1 MKWRVPGFALAILT
15 LCMVISFGQAFAE
28 SALPETWTY
37 NPQEPNA
44 PCPSMPSCGT
54 WVRFRKA
61 HPWPYQ
67 AFALD
72 EGTAEKVVIISEPPL
87 VFTHDGLQKLL
98 NALFG
103 ANLLSVDYNRWPT
116 GLDGWLED
124 VVLRVRNVD
133 QSQIDVLSGT
143 NFEKWKAPAEIV
155 DRLRLLHQFFY
166 GTSRGFWVDRIISEI
181 SARRLIPD
189 LRIPVSDLSGW
200 LDDEKTLW
208 SSADGVGDGRS
219 TRELYAENIPG
230 VFRSGAM
237 VAIVVP
243 RGVRFDDLEP
253 HFRRF
258 ATASDLLIGASRTN
272 AGGLLL
278 FARLRQLPLGVLP
291 PLRIETV
298 ARFAASPG
306 EHLAQSY
313 ERQRIFAGRLKTGQ
327 YASWDWAPIL
337 LSPQLDDS
345 EFGTLLNLADQILK
359 SWSQHGQVDYFG
371 FAYPRPESFPFGDV
385 AASEYFAQ
393 RFRTT
398 SLLFNWNT
406 DGVATIT
413 TVNGRDILTNDRT
426 GALPILYMPSDG
438 TGEVGAKR
446 GSVRS
451 PMQQDADR
459 RAASARD
466 YFSELGDPILVRVV
480 QNVLL
485 CQALQSFLLSD
496 SPQTTGLSRSD
507 QVADV
512 LQKRAAAWL
521 AEMAKG
527 KTQADREINSI
538 VMQFMRKRGL
548 TTDQM
553 ARILGSPQS
562 VERDLQQR
570 VERLRVSAAEEE
582 WISSYLRNASRNA
595 NALFF
600 GTCDRVG
607 GHIETDAS
615 GQTKCAWTS
624 IAGTSGEWV
633 FFSYHAYLT
642 GIEQLQARQKQIAA
656 SFDGEQRELVR
667 LSETYAKAAEVAQK
681 VSERVSDTDLENVLR
696 DVLEVTSRMPVRGSI
711 RTPSVVLSKNSVD
724 VRSIGGHNI
733 DLIPR
738 RRLVAPAAGL
748 NLLSELP
755 PPRPQVESLKVDP
768 AGSLLDEMLTS
779 ADNAGLPPQRAE
791 ELKARAAR
799 LHCDALVV
807 QGERGIIYVV
817 KNGAEPRAVFGK
829 SGLIDA
835 LAGPRAARLVRFEN
849 FPDSTVDNIARTAA
863 LMRVSTRQTGFGS
876 AIDGIG
882 ALLGDRRV
890 ERKASLIIQR
900 ERGLETLALRE
911 ESGIASF
918 SEPIPTNSSSITSP
932 TPVQWALLFGKEPKL
947 VNSQA
952 LVVRFGDGRGHFT
965 SLGIRLKA
973 GEKGDT
979 VTPVGLRRI
988 VSGWLKSEP
997 TKPIPWPEQIIELRE
1012 KIREELKNPDLDLEF
1027 YYRNHNKGKVRAA
1040 DADWPK
1046 RCEELGCA
1054 A

>member
-1 MKWRVPGFALAILT
+1 
-15 LCMVISFGQAFAE
+15 
-28 SALPETWTY
+28 
-37 NPQEPNA
+37 
-44 PCPSMPSCGT
+44 MPTCGA
-54 WVRFRKA
+54 WVRFRQA

-72 EGTAEKVVIISEPPL
+72 EGTAEKVVIVSEPPL
-87 VFTHDGLQKLL
+87 VFTREGLHKLL
-98 NALFG
+98 DALFAG
-103 ANLLSVDYNRWPT
+103 NLLEVHYDRWPT
-116 GLDGWLED
+116 GLNGWLED
-124 VVLRVRNVD
+124 VVLRVRVLD
-133 QSQIDVLSGT
+133 QSQVDVLSGA
-143 NFEKWKAPAEIV
+143 NFEKWKAPAELV

-166 GTSRGFWVDRIISEI
+166 GTSRGFWVDRITSE
-181 SARRLIPD
+181 SSVRGLIPD
-189 LRIPVSDLSGW
+189 LRIPVSDLAGW
-200 LDDEKTLW
+200 LDDDKTLW
-208 SSADGVGDGRS
+208 SSADGVGGGRT
-219 TRELYAENIPG
+219 TRELYAETIPS
-230 VFRSGAM
+230 VFRSGAL

-258 ATASDLLIGASRTN
+258 GSASDLLIGASRTD

-298 ARFAASPG
+298 AKFATSPS

-313 ERQRIFAGRLKTGQ
+313 ERQRIFAGRLRTGQ
-327 YASWDWAPIL
+327 YAGWDWAPIL

-371 FAYPRPESFPFGDV
+371 FAYPRPESFPFGDA

-406 DGVATIT
+406 EGVATIT

-426 GALPILYMPSDG
+426 GALPVLYMPSDG
-438 TGEVGAKR
+438 TGDAGAR
-446 GSVRS
+446 QGSVRS
-451 PMQQDADR
+451 PMQQEADR
-459 RAASARD
+459 RAAAARD
-466 YFSELGDPILVRVV
+466 YFSALGDPILVRVV

-485 CQALQSFLLSD
+485 CQALQSFLLAD
-496 SPQTTGLSRSD
+496 SPQTAGVSRSD

-521 AEMAKG
+521 AEVAKG
-527 KTQADREINSI
+527 KTEADREINSI
-538 VMQFMRKRGL
+538 VTQFMRTRGL

-562 VERDLQQR
+562 VQRDLQQR
-570 VERLRVSAAEEE
+570 VERLRSSATEGE
-582 WISSYLRNASRNA
+582 WISSYLRNANRNA
-595 NALFF
+595 NALFL

-615 GQTKCAWTS
+615 GRSKCAWRS
-624 IAGTSGEWV
+624 VIGTPAEWV
-633 FFSYHAYLT
+633 FSSYLAYVSGL
-642 GIEQLQARQKQIAA
+642 EKLQARQKQIAA
-656 SFDGEQRELVR
+656 SFDGEQRELTR

-681 VSERVSDTDLENVLR
+681 VSERASDTDIESVLR
-696 DVLEVTSRMPVRGSI
+696 DVLEATSPTPIRGSI
-711 RTPSVVLSKNSVD
+711 RTPSIVLSKNSVD
-724 VRSIGGHNI
+724 VKSIGGHNI

-738 RRLVAPAAGL
+738 RRLVAPAAGP
-748 NLLSELP
+748 NLPSELP
-755 PPRPQVESLKVDP
+755 PPRPQVESLKADP
-768 AGSLLDEMLTS
+768 TGSLLDEMLTT
-779 ADNAGLPPQRAE
+779 ADKGDLTPQQAE
-791 ELKARAAR
+791 ELKAKAAR
-799 LHCDALVV
+799 FQCDALVV
-807 QGERGIIYVV
+807 QGEHGIIYIV
-817 KNGAEPRAVFGK
+817 KNGAEPQAVFGK

-849 FPDSTVDNIARTAA
+849 FPDSTVENIARTAA
-863 LMRVSTRQTGFGS
+863 LMRASTRQAGFGS
-876 AIDGIG
+876 AIDGIE
-882 ALLGDRRV
+882 ALLGDRRFQ
-890 ERKASLIIQR
+890 RKAALISQR
-900 ERGLETLALRE
+900 ERGVETLALRE
-911 ESGIASF
+911 ESGIPSF
-918 SEPIPTNSSSITSP
+918 SEPIPSHNSSITSP

-952 LVVRFGDGRGHFT
+952 LVVRLADGRGRLT

-973 GEKGDT
+973 GEKGDIA
-979 VTPVGLRRI
+979 TPAGLRRI
-988 VSGWLKSEP
+988 VSEWLKSESTHP
-997 TKPIPWPEQIIELRE
+997 VPWPEQVIELRE
-1012 KIREELKNPDLDLEF
+1012 KIREQLKTPDLDLDLELEF
-1027 YYRNHNKGKVRAA
+1027 YYRNNKGKVRAA

-1046 RCEELGCA
+1046 QCEELGCA